1 MSTIKAFI
9 KRHPVLTYY
18 VLTFAISWGGGLIV
32 LGPDGFL
39 GTRQLSEKQFLL
51 GILAGITGPSA
62 AGILLTGLVDG
73 RAGFREFRSRLLNWR
88 VGARWYAVALLT
100 GPLLSMATLFAL
112 SLTSPVFLPG
122 ILVSDHKASLVL
134 IGLAAGL
141 VVGFLEEIGW
151 TGFAIPRL
159 RLRHGILTTGLIL
172 GLLWGVW
179 HFPVFS
185 GEASASGTLPMPL
198 YLSVLLFS
206 FLPPFRVLMVWVY
219 DRTES
224 LLVVMLMHAV
234 LSATSMI
241 LQPQGTGV
249 EVIIHDLLFAAVLW
263 IFVGTVA
270 AANGGQLSRHPLP
283 RGVA

>member
-1 MSTIKAFI
+1 VKAFVE
-9 KRHPVLTYY
+9 KHPVVTYFI
-18 VLTFAISWGGGLIV
+18 LTFVITWGAMLAVIGAGGV
-32 LGPDGFL
+32 LG
-39 GTRQLSEKQFLL
+39 TSQVSEDLL
-51 GILAGITGPSA
+51 PFVYLAMLVGPTS
-62 AGILLTGLVDG
+62 AGILSTALVDG
-73 RAGFREFRSRLLNWR
+73 RAGFHDLRSRLLRWR

-100 GPLLSMATLFAL
+100 APVLIVAILLAL
-112 SLTSPVFLPG
+112 SLVSRAYLPTIVTSDGKPG
-122 ILVSDHKASLVL
+122 LLVTGIVM
-134 IGLAAGL
+134 GLA
-141 VVGFLEEIGW
+141 VGFFEELGW

-159 RLRHGILTTGLIL
+159 RLRHGILTTGLIV